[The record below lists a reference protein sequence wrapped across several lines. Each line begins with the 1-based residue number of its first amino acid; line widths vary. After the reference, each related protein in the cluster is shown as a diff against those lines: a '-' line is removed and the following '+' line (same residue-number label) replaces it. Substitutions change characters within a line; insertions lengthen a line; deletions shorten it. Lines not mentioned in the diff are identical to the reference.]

1 MDTYNNITKD
11 TLKESDLTY
20 DQKFKQLFAKKIF
33 LAPVLKNIVP
43 EYKEL
48 NLETIEG
55 LITPHS
61 NVKINPQVYNS
72 EDSGKDNETVTHYDV
87 LADCA
92 LPDGETVCV
101 GFFFDLE
108 MQRESKPGYPVP
120 KRGVYYC
127 CRLISRQIENLGEES
142 YNQLKPIYSVWIL
155 INNIPGDLQN
165 SIYSAKLS
173 GSSSKKSVDISG
185 LNAQIDLIHLYLV
198 YLSED
203 FKYEENQENLIKYLQ
218 SVFIKQ
224 VDNPKFNPYYEY
236 SSRIKKE
243 VDDVMTIRESFEA
256 RGEAKGEARGEA
268 RGMIKGRIAF
278 LLEAGYPDTKI
289 IEHLTTMKKNPLTI
303 EQAKE
308 FLKEY
313 CEEYQD

>member
-1 MDTYNNITKD
+1 MTRNLNNY
-11 TLKESDLTY
+11 L
-20 DQKFKQLFAKKIF
+20 QKKVF

-48 NLETIEG
+48 NLETIEE
-55 LITPHS
+55 LITTHS
-61 NVKINPQVYNS
+61 NVKVNPQVYNAD
-72 EDSGKDNETVTHYDV
+72 DSGKGNETETHYDV

-92 LPDGETVCV
+92 LPDGETICV

-108 MQRESKPGYPVP
+108 MQRESKPGYPIP

-142 YNQLKPIYSVWIL
+142 YNQLKPVYSVWIL
-155 INNIPGDLQN
+155 INNIPEYLRN

-173 GSSSKKSVDISG
+173 GYSNKKSIDISKI
-185 LNAQIDLIHLYLV
+185 NSQIDLIHLYLV

-203 FKYEENQENLIKYLQ
+203 FKYEETQENLIKYLQ

-236 SSRIKKE
+236 SSKIKKE
-243 VDDVMTIRESFEA
+243 VDEVMTIRESFEA
-256 RGEAKGEARGEA
+256 RGEARGEAIGEA

-289 IEHLTTMKKNPLTI
+289 IEYLTTMKKNPLTL
-303 EQAKE
+303 EQAEK
-308 FLKEY
+308 FLEEY
-313 CEEYQD
+313 CEEYPD